1 MGKKLGVLLVV
12 VLVIVGPLAF
22 TVWAWHDLAK
32 TGEWWPKMAFLMP
45 MISVVSL
52 CQLFVEG
59 VPASLTAEFD
69 TKGPK
74 KTRWYLILAFG
85 ALVGAVNCYLMDRGF
100 EARKLPAGSYRQY

>member
-1 MGKKLGVLLVV
+1 MNKKLGVLVVV

-22 TVWAWHDLAK
+22 TIWAWHDLAT

-52 CQLFVEG
+52 CQLLLDG
-59 VPASLTAEFD
+59 LPASLTAEFD

-74 KTRWYLILAFG
+74 KKRFYMILAVG
-85 ALVGAVNCYLMDRGF
+85 ALVGALNCY
-100 EARKLPAGSYRQY
+100 